1 MQAAPS
7 HAQVQPVPQPQAPRG
22 YNQVA
27 AGPVAPANPVP
38 PPSKPVPSSAPRP
51 QASGPSTSRPVP
63 RDPVVNV
70 PSRAKVERSETPPVR
85 SASASME
92 TVERAIG
99 DLRIS
104 TNSNAV
110 AVMTNGGGAR
120 GHHRRGGR
128 GRGPQQ
134 GGVNVGRAAPL
145 PVSVP
150 KEDFDFE
157 RANSKFDKASL
168 FPSASSTHGAS
179 EVGRESP
186 EPGQI
191 IEEKK
196 ESTKFYDKS
205 RSFFDDIS
213 SDSKGMSPEDA
224 DAAGGGRGRGGYGG
238 RGRGRSRREDERNKN
253 LSTFGETGMNLGT
266 GTYWPGG
273 GNGGGGGG
281 SGSGFRGRRRRPY
294 LGNGQPRQ
302 SQQQ

>member
-1 MQAAPS
+1 MTQASTAAPI
-7 HAQVQPVPQPQAPRG
+7 
-22 YNQVA
+22 
-27 AGPVAPANPVP
+27 NPVP
-38 PPSKPVPSSAPRP
+38 TASKPAPSTVPRP

-63 RDPVVNV
+63 CDPVVNV
-70 PSRAKVERSETPPVR
+70 PARPKVERSETPPVR

-104 TNSNAV
+104 TNNNV
-110 AVMTNGGGAR
+110 PMVTTNGGPR

-128 GRGPQQ
+128 GRGVQQ
-134 GGVNVGRAAPL
+134 GGITGGRNAPV
-145 PVSVP
+145 PVALP

-168 FPSASSTHGAS
+168 FPSASSTHGTS
-179 EVGRESP
+179 EVGGESP

-191 IEEKK
+191 IEERK

-213 SDSKGMSPEDA
+213 SDSKGKTLEDA
-224 DAAGGGRGRGGYGG
+224 DAVSGGRGRGGSG

-253 LSTFGETGMNLGT
+253 LSTFGETGMNAGT

-281 SGSGFRGRRRRPY
+281 GGFRGRRRRPY
-294 LGNGQPRQ
+294 SGNGQVGLN
-302 SQQQ
+302 SAF